1 MIYMNNMK
9 CYNSSLN
16 YNYLIRLYQTT
27 YFDIQHHLTK
37 LDEVRTSN
45 HLDIAV
51 TAHLL
56 QI

>member
-1 MIYMNNMK
+1 MNNMMK
-9 CYNSSLN
+9 CYNSSLIN
-16 YNYLIRLYQTT
+16 YNYLIKLYQTT